1 MWQGLHLMDVP
12 GEGGRNQVRHL
23 YAGPSG
29 GCVVLSSE
37 LEETEEGAGFGEFY
51 LSSRHPLRDGG
62 QGVKHR
68 WLETV
73 QNGKVLILR

>member
-1 MWQGLHLMDVP
+1 M
-12 GEGGRNQVRHL
+12 
-23 YAGPSG
+23 
-29 GCVVLSSE
+29 VLSSE
-37 LEETEEGAGFGEFY
+37 LGETEEGAGFGEFY